1 MTEQLLPENVQT
13 WAQAPLP
20 TAPPEPTP
28 AGRLTIASVPA
39 GHPYVRGISGADDGV
54 VRLRDPLPDPAD
66 PDRWWPP
73 VVLDAAWITQNADV
87 VDVVHVHFGAESL
100 PPGRL
105 AGALDALDAAGLPL
119 VYTAHDLT
127 NPQLAD
133 QAPHEADLDL
143 LISRAS
149 AVITLT
155 DGAADEIARRWDRTA
170 VVIPHP
176 AIVAEGAT
184 PPPGRATGAFTVGV
198 HLRDIR
204 PGIDAVGSV
213 RTLLAG
219 LTDLRAAGVAAAGRV
234 VVNDRVRD
242 SDALDAVAA
251 LLTDRPDCVLV
262 RRPRVAD
269 PELEQEVAD
278 LDVALLPYRHGTHS
292 GWVELCHDLGVPVV
306 GPRVG
311 YAHEQHPD
319 EFTAFEPDDGV
330 SLARAVLA
338 ALARGTRPGS
348 GERAALVQRR
358 ALARVVQHRAIV
370 RAHTDVYRTVVRR
383 TGASA

>member
-1 MTEQLLPENVQT
+1 MTEQLSPEHLEPHPARALP
-13 WAQAPLP
+13 A
-20 TAPPEPTP
+20 
-28 AGRLTIASVPA
+28 LTVASVPA
-39 GHPYVRGISGADDGV
+39 GHPYVRGISGDDGV
-54 VRLRDPLPDPAD
+54 VRLPDPLPDPSD

-73 VVLDAAWITQNADV
+73 VVLDPAWIAANSRDV
-87 VDVVHVHFGAESL
+87 DLLHVHFGAESL

-105 AGALDALDAAGLPL
+105 AAALDAAEAAGIPL

-127 NPQLAD
+127 NPQLID
-133 QAPHEADLDL
+133 QASHEADLDL
-143 LISRAS
+143 LVRRAS

-155 DGAADEIARRWDRTA
+155 RGAAAEIALRWGRTA

-176 AIVAEGAT
+176 AIVAGDVA
-184 PPPGRATGAFTVGV
+184 PALGRAADAFTVGV

-204 PGIDAVGSV
+204 PGIDAVASV

-219 LTDLRAAGVAAAGRV
+219 LADLRSAGVAAAGRV
-234 VVNDRVRD
+234 VVNGRVRD
-242 SDALDAVAA
+242 ADALAAVTA
-251 LLTDRPDCVLV
+251 LLADRPDCALV
-262 RRPRVAD
+262 RRPRVTDA
-269 PELEQEVAD
+269 ELEHEVAD

-306 GPRVG
+306 GPHVG

-319 EFTAFEPDDGV
+319 EFSAFDQGDGV

-348 GERAALVQRR
+348 TERADVVQRR
-358 ALARVVQHRAIV
+358 AVDRVVQHREIV
-370 RAHTDVYRTVVRR
+370 RAHADVYRDAVARAAVT
-383 TGASA
+383 A